1 MNIATI
7 ENAERILDLMVTPPG
22 KDKHKKEYGCYK
34 IETTTPEMKTTK
46 KKTNEKMK
54 EM

>member
-1 MNIATI
+1 
-7 ENAERILDLMVTPPG
+7 MVTPPG

-46 KKTNEKMK
+46 KKTRSQKRKINDEITIII
-54 EM
+54 